1 MARNSQPPKDI
12 AFERE
17 HMKMVFSYAE
27 WQELIDIGKFD
38 FNQHDLTAATLHPEG
53 FLGYHHGY
61 PCFVDIMKVWWGRRS
76 CTIRLLPQLDSGRRD
91 SA

>member
-27 WQELIDIGKFD
+27 WQELIDTGEFD
-38 FNQHDLTAATLHPEG
+38 FTQQDLTAATLHPEG

-61 PCFVDIMKVWWGRRS
+61 PCFVDIMKGLVGPKELRKY
-76 CTIRLLPQLDSGRRD
+76 
-91 SA
+91 